1 MVNVLLLPT
10 SDLTLPNVSVKTHLL
25 ILLLAMDANV
35 QRDMYSIPILI
46 AAMIYV
52 RTMTVMVMVH
62 VTLLL
67 GNVLVMTALLHQI
80 LAHVSVHKDTL
91 WTQVQI
97 LVLNQS

>member
-52 RTMTVMVMVH
+52 QTMTAMDMVH

-67 GNVLVMTALLHQI
+67 GNVLAMTALLHQI

-91 WTQVQI
+91 SIQVQI